1 MGWYPGRDSPFSEE
15 KGDGE
20 GFCEGGGTMRRLLC
34 SGGKV
39 NKELNGK
46 KKTLG
51 LPLTTCVCGNGQVVH
66 DQMLTSCHIYTLKI
80 ATVVTVKVT

>member
-46 KKTLG
+46 KKPWVCHL
-51 LPLTTCVCGNGQVVH
+51 LPVCVAMDKLFMIKC
-66 DQMLTSCHIYTLKI
+66 LLAATSIL
-80 ATVVTVKVT
+80 